1 MLLKPERWRMTKL
14 LGSGV
19 HLGHAAWSQIQS
31 LFITTFNLKLN
42 RDTALTIICYDKIKV
57 KGLGFYSALY
67 DLGEFIRQDH
77 AA

>member
-1 MLLKPERWRMTKL
+1 MTKL
-14 LGSGV
+14 LGGGV

-57 KGLGFYSALY
+57 TGLGFYSAFY
-67 DLGEFIRQDH
+67 DGVAICQDGKPSTGENNY
-77 AA
+77 